1 MAETALIKAFKRLS
15 QGSKQS
21 VQSGQSLDAL
31 DKYLHVDRPIDIAVR
46 TEMDNI
52 CRTGGGIVMLVG
64 SAGDGKSHIISTL
77 QDDYKNVFEFWN
89 DGSESPWPDVEPTEA
104 LKIILS
110 DFKDNN
116 INSTNYKLLLAIN
129 MGMLNKFID
138 DAEVQQQYGEIEKCA
153 KTLFDADNL
162 RHVQTDRVRIVSF
175 GNHQIFELYP
185 EQDDVYPVD
194 STFIKNVLRKI
205 TSTDSTNIFY
215 QSYLASKP
223 IGSAYDPSY
232 VNYQILC
239 IPEIQDSIVK
249 IIIEAIVRFKL
260 MLTPRELFDFIYR
273 IIVPESITTF
283 NKSKDFFSTLLPSI
297 LFGGGENKILKALSQ
312 LDPLKHGCIEH
323 NDELSHL
330 FTSTNIPDEQEY
342 NNLKTKLDARFFDI
356 LDEYFRNNRANV
368 EDISKLLFRL
378 KHLMHYH
385 SESKEYKDYL
395 SILCGY
401 YSNDT
406 ERLYPLYETIKNSIP
421 HFYGSYTD
429 KTNIIPLDIQGRNF
443 KMFVSCDNLEEAPDN
458 NIPFNPDNRNQFVIE
473 IDTCWKINSPIGL
486 KVGYQLYEYL
496 CSITQGKL
504 AQANDRDHNL
514 AFSDFISKLVR
525 QTDYQKKIT
534 ILTPDNQQLTLIR
547 TPFSKVTLK

>member
-31 DKYLHVDRPIDIAVR
+31 DRYLHVDRPIDIAVR

-162 RHVQTDRVRIVSF
+162 RHEQTDRVRIVSF

-323 NDELSHL
+323 NDELSPL

>member
-52 CRTGGGIVMLVG
+52 CRIGGGIVMLVG

-162 RHVQTDRVRIVSF
+162 RHEQTDRVRIVSF

-215 QSYLASKP
+215 QS
-223 IGSAYDPSY
+223 
-232 VNYQILC
+232 
-239 IPEIQDSIVK
+239 
-249 IIIEAIVRFKL
+249 
-260 MLTPRELFDFIYR
+260 
-273 IIVPESITTF
+273 
-283 NKSKDFFSTLLPSI
+283 
-297 LFGGGENKILKALSQ
+297 
-312 LDPLKHGCIEH
+312 
-323 NDELSHL
+323 
-330 FTSTNIPDEQEY
+330 
-342 NNLKTKLDARFFDI
+342 
-356 LDEYFRNNRANV
+356 
-368 EDISKLLFRL
+368 
-378 KHLMHYH
+378 
-385 SESKEYKDYL
+385 
-395 SILCGY
+395 
-401 YSNDT
+401 
-406 ERLYPLYETIKNSIP
+406 
-421 HFYGSYTD
+421 
-429 KTNIIPLDIQGRNF
+429 
-443 KMFVSCDNLEEAPDN
+443 
-458 NIPFNPDNRNQFVIE
+458 
-473 IDTCWKINSPIGL
+473 
-486 KVGYQLYEYL
+486 
-496 CSITQGKL
+496 
-504 AQANDRDHNL
+504 
-514 AFSDFISKLVR
+514 
-525 QTDYQKKIT
+525 
-534 ILTPDNQQLTLIR
+534 
-547 TPFSKVTLK
+547 